1 LVRFFYFHRSM
12 ISRSVILHIPSWFPT
27 DEDPFAGDFIQ
38 RHMQAIQG
46 IQPILSV
53 QFTKSNTV
61 SNIQIMLNAEA
72 EVPYIEVLIPKKTTL
87 PFLQKWIA
95 QRQQTKSI
103 KALVAF
109 LRLKDIKVLAIHS
122 HVLHPAANIART
134 LKKRLNCPWVHTEH
148 WSALT
153 KENGEFERKSGVFR
167 RFYKSITKEVNA
179 FTFVSNYLQKSFN
192 THFSSEA
199 PQYIISNSVNTS
211 LFHLKPK
218 QSKEKP
224 FRFLH
229 VSSLGEAKQ
238 AEAIIEAFERINDKD
253 AELWIVGGSEKKNFE
268 LRKKHPKETLQ
279 FLPSQAYED
288 IALLMQDA
296 DVLVLNSLYETQSCV
311 AIEALCCGVPVIAPA
326 VAALPEFLNP
336 SNSILFAEG
345 DIESALNNA
354 FEIIP
359 QLDPENISKAAT
371 QKYSYTNIEK
381 EFKRVYSELD
391 LI

>member
-1 LVRFFYFHRSM
+1 M
-12 ISRSVILHIPSWFPT
+12 ISQSVILHIPSWFPT

-46 IQPILSV
+46 IQAILSV

-61 SNIQIMLNAEA
+61 STIQIMLNTEA
-72 EVPYIEVLIPKKTTL
+72 EVPYIEVLIPQQNAL

-95 QRQQTKSI
+95 QRQQTKAI
-103 KALVAF
+103 EALCTF
-109 LRLKDIKVLAIHS
+109 LQSKDVKVLAIHS
-122 HVLHPAANIART
+122 HVLHPAANIARA

-153 KENGEFERKSGVFR
+153 KENGEFERKSAIFR
-167 RFYKSITKEVNA
+167 RFYRSIIKEVDA
-179 FTFVSNYLQKSFN
+179 FTFVSGYLQLSFN
-192 THFSSEA
+192 RHFSPSA
-199 PQYIISNSVNTS
+199 PQSIISNSVNTTV
-211 LFHLKPK
+211 FHLNPEK
-218 QSKEKP
+218 SSSKP

-238 AEAIIEAFERINDKD
+238 VEAIIEAFDHINGKD

-268 LRKKHPKETLQ
+268 LRKKHTKESLQ
-279 FLPSQAYED
+279 FLPARSYEN

-345 DIESALNNA
+345 DIESALNSA

-359 QLDPENISKAAT
+359 QLDPKNISETAAR
-371 QKYSYTNIEK
+371 KYSYTNIGK
-381 EFKRVYSELD
+381 EFKHVYMELG